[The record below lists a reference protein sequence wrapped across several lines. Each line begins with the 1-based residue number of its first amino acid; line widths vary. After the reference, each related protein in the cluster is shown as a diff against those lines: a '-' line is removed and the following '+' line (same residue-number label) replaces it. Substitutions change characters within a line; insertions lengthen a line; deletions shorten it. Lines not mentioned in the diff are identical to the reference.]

1 MNRHYLNIFFRN
13 LLKGDT
19 VTYINIIG
27 LSVGLTCAMM
37 ILLWIRSEL
46 TYDNFHTNANEIY
59 RMQLSDF
66 REGILTE
73 SYPITSAPMAPALSE
88 NFPEIKSFARLREI
102 NGLILQNGEDHFTMD
117 DIMAADSSL
126 FDIFSFTLMQGDPKT
141 ALMGPNKIILAETEA
156 RRIFKDELAIGK
168 SLLINGTD
176 HFLVSGVV
184 KDPSQNSH
192 LKFNG
197 LISMSTLWQDR
208 PCMEWDCNF
217 SFYSYLLLNKGVDPK
232 ALEAKF
238 PDFLWEPL
246 NKKNSQ
252 FGWREE
258 ISLMPLRDIHFHAL
272 SGYEIETPGNMAMV
286 YLFMAI
292 AMLILVVA
300 GINFVNLSTA
310 QASKKG
316 KEIGIKKVIG
326 ATRRQL
332 AMQNLGE
339 VFFQAFIALVLA
351 VIVLE
356 LLLPAFNNF
365 LQVDLTVN
373 YQSIG
378 FYVSLLVLLAIIT
391 TGTGAYSSLYFSGF
405 NPVVI
410 LKNKLSV
417 SSRHSGL
424 RNSLIVIQFTVSIAL
439 IAGTFIIYN
448 QLHFLTSHDL
458 GLDKE
463 NVINIPLSNEDAMNQ
478 WKVLKDEI
486 NDLSEV
492 VSVGASTFLPG
503 GGTTSNGYIPE
514 GFESPMMIKVI
525 DIDEDFLTTMGI
537 QLAEGRNFSQEFPS
551 DQSAFIINETLAKEL
566 NWDDPIGKFIE
577 RNGGRHE
584 VIGEVRDFNFASLH
598 NKLEPMILTRRPWEG
613 MHNFNFLSVKLKTDD
628 FKGSISDLEAIWQR
642 QITSLPFE
650 FGFLEDRLNA
660 QYQNEERIGN
670 VFMYFS
676 FLAIFISCMGLFGV
690 VLFLTEQKTKEIG
703 IRKALGGSVL
713 HILLL
718 LSKDLTKWILVSLII
733 SVPIAWIAMD
743 KWLMNFAY
751 AVKIDWWIFAGSG
764 IITIL
769 LSWITICWHTIKAAL
784 RKPVDTLRYE

>member
-1 MNRHYLNIFFRN
+1 
-13 LLKGDT
+13 
-19 VTYINIIG
+19 
-27 LSVGLTCAMM
+27 
-37 ILLWIRSEL
+37 
-46 TYDNFHTNANEIY
+46 
-59 RMQLSDF
+59 
-66 REGILTE
+66 
-73 SYPITSAPMAPALSE
+73 
-88 NFPEIKSFARLREI
+88 
-102 NGLILQNGEDHFTMD
+102 
-117 DIMAADSSL
+117 
-126 FDIFSFTLMQGDPKT
+126 
-141 ALMGPNKIILAETEA
+141 
-156 RRIFKDELAIGK
+156 
-168 SLLINGTD
+168 
-176 HFLVSGVV
+176 
-184 KDPSQNSH
+184 
-192 LKFNG
+192 
-197 LISMSTLWQDR
+197 
-208 PCMEWDCNF
+208 
-217 SFYSYLLLNKGVDPK
+217 
-232 ALEAKF
+232 
-238 PDFLWEPL
+238 
-246 NKKNSQ
+246 
-252 FGWREE
+252 
-258 ISLMPLRDIHFHAL
+258 
-272 SGYEIETPGNMAMV
+272 
-286 YLFMAI
+286 
-292 AMLILVVA
+292 
-300 GINFVNLSTA
+300 
-310 QASKKG
+310 
-316 KEIGIKKVIG
+316 
-326 ATRRQL
+326 
-332 AMQNLGE
+332 
-339 VFFQAFIALVLA
+339 
-351 VIVLE
+351 
-356 LLLPAFNNF
+356 
-365 LQVDLTVN
+365 
-373 YQSIG
+373 
-378 FYVSLLVLLAIIT
+378 
-391 TGTGAYSSLYFSGF
+391 
-405 NPVVI
+405 
-410 LKNKLSV
+410 
-417 SSRHSGL
+417 
-424 RNSLIVIQFTVSIAL
+424 
-439 IAGTFIIYN
+439 
-448 QLHFLTSHDL
+448 LTSHDL

-463 NVINIPLSNEDAMNQ
+463 NVINIPLSNEDAMNK

-743 KWLMNFAY
+743 KWLTNFAY

-769 LSWITICWHTIKAAL
+769 LSWLTISWHTIKAAL